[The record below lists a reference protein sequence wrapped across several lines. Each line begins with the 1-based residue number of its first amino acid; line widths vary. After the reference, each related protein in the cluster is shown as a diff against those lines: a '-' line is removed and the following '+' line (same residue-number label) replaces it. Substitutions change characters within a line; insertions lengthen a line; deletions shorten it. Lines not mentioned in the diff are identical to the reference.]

1 MDVSLTQSPS
11 MMTLNGIDVAVTR
24 QGSGAPLLLLTNEDG
39 TEAGSKLVDL
49 LAKDFEVIVPDAPG
63 FGASPDDERLTNV
76 DDIAYL
82 YLDLIDHLKLRDVR
96 LVGFSLGGWIAAEM
110 ATKSCQNLGRIAL
123 VDSYGIKIGG
133 PYDRD
138 IADIYVLPR
147 DDLAARTY
155 GDPSRAPDFA
165 TMDEAAVRVIA
176 RNRLAT
182 VRYCWE
188 PYMHN
193 PKLLGRLHRISVP
206 TFVVWGEKDGIVTPA
221 YGRAYAAAIPGAVF
235 ETMAG
240 AGHLPQLE
248 QPERAA
254 AMLRDFLKN

>member
-1 MDVSLTQSPS
+1 

-24 QGSGAPLLLLTNEDG
+24 QGSGKPLLLLTNEDG
-39 TEAGSKLVDL
+39 TEAGSPLVDA
-49 LAKDFEVIVPDAPG
+49 LAANFEVIIPAAPG
-63 FGASPDDERLTNV
+63 FGASPDNERITTV

-82 YLDLIDHLKLRDVR
+82 YLDLIDRLKLKDVA
-96 LVGFSLGGWIAAEM
+96 LVGLSLGGWIAAEM
-110 ATKSCQNLGRIAL
+110 ATKNCQNLGRIAL
-123 VDSYGIKIGG
+123 VDPYGIKIGG

-138 IADIYVLPR
+138 IADIYVLSR
-147 DDLAARTY
+147 DDLTARTY
-155 GDPSRAPDFA
+155 GDASRAPDFA
-165 TMDEAAVRVIA
+165 AMDDDTVRTIA

-206 TFVVWGEKDGIVTPA
+206 TLVIWGEKDGIVTPA